1 MRKAAPLA
9 TAREFAVHTNNDRM
23 LAADA
28 EAEAR
33 VGVPAG
39 REEEDDSSR
48 APLDGGHVIA
58 GHAMW

>member
-1 MRKAAPLA
+1 MA
-9 TAREFAVHTNNDRM
+9 TAREFAVHTNNDGR

-33 VGVPAG
+33 VGAPAG
-39 REEEDDSSR
+39 RVEEGDSSR

-58 GHAMW
+58 RTRCGDP